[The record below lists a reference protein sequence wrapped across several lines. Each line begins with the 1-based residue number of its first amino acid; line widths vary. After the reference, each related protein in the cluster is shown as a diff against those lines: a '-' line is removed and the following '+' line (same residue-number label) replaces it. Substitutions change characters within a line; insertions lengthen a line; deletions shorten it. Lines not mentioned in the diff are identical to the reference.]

1 MSALSHSPPHA
12 FVVLLMNSRGGH
24 SLLVITGRLGLFHG
38 GRVLSLVLHGRFVDR
53 VTIFAIGLLVSFVIL
68 RLALSSVDGLVFV
81 LFALALLICALLEL
95 ALDVV
100 VFVPIVFIVLA
111 LIIVLIVLALRV
123 LIDCALLFFGLL
135 DVLALLQQ
143 RRIIIILDFIRLVLF
158 VLALFFI
165 LIVLALPVYV
175 LLVLSFCVSILIG
188 VVNDIAAVGFDFLV
202 VERSVIFALCILST
216 VGRVGLLPRVIE
228 VLTRSIFIACQSCCS
243 LYGIIANGD
252 HTGEVQGDGSGGQ
265 QTGHHVVGS
274 DFRWISAV
282 LLGMG
287 PALK

>member
-24 SLLVITGRLGLFHG
+24 SLLVITGWLGLFHG
-38 GRVLSLVLHGRFVDR
+38 VRVLSLVLDGRFVDR
-53 VTIFAIGLLVSFVIL
+53 VTIFAIGLLVSFAIL
-68 RLALSSVDGLVFV
+68 RVALSGVDGLVFV

-100 VFVPIVFIVLA
+100 VVFVPIVFIVLA
-111 LIIVLIVLALRV
+111 LILVLIVLALRV

-188 VVNDIAAVGFDFLV
+188 VVNDIAGVGFDFLV
-202 VERSVIFALCILST
+202 FERSVIFALCVLPT
-216 VGRVGLLPRVIE
+216 VGRVGLLPRIIE
-228 VLTRSIFIACQSCCS
+228 VLTRSIFIACQSCCI
-243 LYGIIANGD
+243 LYGIVAIGD
-252 HTGEVQGDGSGGQ
+252 HTGEVQREGGGQ
-265 QTGHHVVGS
+265 QTGHHVDGN
-274 DFRWISAV
+274 DFQWISMV
-282 LLGMG
+282 PLGMG
-287 PALK
+287 PTL